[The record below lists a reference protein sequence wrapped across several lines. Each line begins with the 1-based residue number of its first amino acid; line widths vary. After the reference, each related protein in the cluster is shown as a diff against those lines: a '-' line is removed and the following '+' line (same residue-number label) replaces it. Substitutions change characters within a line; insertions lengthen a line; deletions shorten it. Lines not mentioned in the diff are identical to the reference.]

1 MKSIQRHLLGQ
12 SFSLLA
18 GQVTVATATVTSV
31 PELIS
36 KFAFQKLPEV
46 EQHSTAHEGLTW
58 VTFGDIT
65 VDPPNSGPGVLGVAP
80 DPPPRGRVPAVV
92 AFLVGV
98 ACLGPD
104 LALEASLRDG
114 SSAGVVLAIGA
125 GLLAS
130 SAWEGRNGMEDK

>member
-1 MKSIQRHLLGQ
+1 M
-12 SFSLLA
+12 
-18 GQVTVATATVTSV
+18 TVATATVTSV
-31 PELIS
+31 PRINS
-36 KFAFQKLPEV
+36 QFACQKLADV
-46 EQHSTAHEGLTW
+46 EQHSTAHQGLTW

-65 VDPPNSGPGVLGVAP
+65 VVPPHPGPGVLGVAP

-114 SSAGVVLAIGA
+114 SSAGVVLALGA
-125 GLLAS
+125 GLLTS
-130 SAWEGRNGMEDK
+130 SAWGGGNVMEDK

>member
-46 EQHSTAHEGLTW
+46 EQDSTVHQGLTW
-58 VTFGDIT
+58 VTFRNVT
-65 VDPPNSGPGVLGVAP
+65 VVPPNPRVLGVAP

-98 ACLGPD
+98 ACLCPD

-114 SSAGVVLAIGA
+114 SSAGVVLALGA

-130 SAWEGRNGMEDK
+130 SAWGGGNGVEGKGK